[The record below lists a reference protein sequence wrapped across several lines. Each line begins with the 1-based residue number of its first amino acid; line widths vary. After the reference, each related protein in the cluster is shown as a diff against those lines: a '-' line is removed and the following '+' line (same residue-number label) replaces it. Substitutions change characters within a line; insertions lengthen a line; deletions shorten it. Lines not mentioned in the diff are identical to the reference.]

1 MDLSGVFSASSFSF
15 KFYTF
20 CTVFVTVI
28 GGKLILLFVG
38 SMSNSGEVIILNSV
52 NTFVWLTGAPTP
64 PPPLCLLLATFSRLS
79 SERLLFS
86 WAAESRLL
94 APYELALFTRFSLD
108 TASFVVDV
116 IF

>member
-1 MDLSGVFSASSFSF
+1 MGGLPAAEAGWTALVDLIGVFSASSFYF

-64 PPPLCLLLATFSRLS
+64 PPLCLLLATFSRLS

-86 WAAESRLL
+86 
-94 APYELALFTRFSLD
+94 
-108 TASFVVDV
+108 
-116 IF
+116 